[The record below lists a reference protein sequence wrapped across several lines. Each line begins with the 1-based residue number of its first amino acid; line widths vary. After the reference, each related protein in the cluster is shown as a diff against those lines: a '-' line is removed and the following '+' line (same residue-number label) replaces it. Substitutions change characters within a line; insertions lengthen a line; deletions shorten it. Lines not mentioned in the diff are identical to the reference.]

1 MIFERRWAWIAA
13 VALVA
18 TLAATP
24 KPKPNPAKH
33 PIAIVL
39 NGDRLGVDASPL
51 FVKYKLMVP
60 VRRIIEALGLD
71 FSHVGSSVVTHV
83 GSKTIVLHIG
93 SATALV
99 DGQPVQLDTPPVEI
113 KYVLY
118 APLRF
123 FTDVL
128 GAQASFAP
136 ATHTVTILAQLVGRS
151 GDGLSIHGNV
161 VEQSGTATAVDLDS
175 VPPTITLTYN
185 ASVRTVNVQPNAIV
199 DLQDVNASVTIP
211 GELSDVRPGDFVHL
225 VGDRTGVHH
234 VIDEFGSRVGT
245 VAAVADGQLVLGDG
259 HVIVPTRTTQI
270 SIDGVPST
278 VADLRPGDAATV
290 RYNVESNEP
299 RSVLVS
305 RPVAEV
311 ASAPQASA
319 TITSV
324 QVDATQPLRA
334 GERLGV
340 TIRGTAEGAATFD
353 IGPYVS
359 GIATTQREPGVY
371 VGFYDIPS
379 GANFADVPVIGHLRA
394 NGQDALA
401 VGSTSTISASS
412 SPPGVTDFA
421 PDSGVTVNSA
431 RPAIYATFVSDAVA
445 VNPSS
450 IALWVNG
457 RNVTADSVRT
467 AGFIEY
473 EPGLSYPDGQMHVT
487 VRVADL
493 AGNVTTKT
501 WSFIIRTH

>member
-1 MIFERRWAWIAA
+1 
-13 VALVA
+13 
-18 TLAATP
+18 
-24 KPKPNPAKH
+24 
-33 PIAIVL
+33 
-39 NGDRLGVDASPL
+39 
-51 FVKYKLMVP
+51 
-60 VRRIIEALGLD
+60 
-71 FSHVGSSVVTHV
+71 
-83 GSKTIVLHIG
+83 
-93 SATALV
+93 
-99 DGQPVQLDTPPVEI
+99 
-113 KYVLY
+113 
-118 APLRF
+118 
-123 FTDVL
+123 VL
-128 GAQASFAP
+128 GAQTSFDP
-136 ATHTVTILAQLVGRS
+136 ATHTVTIVAQLVGRS
-151 GDGLSIHGNV
+151 GDGRSVHGNV
-161 VEQSGTATAVDLDS
+161 VEQSGTATAIDLDS

-225 VGDRTGVHH
+225 VGDRAGVHH

-270 SIDGVPST
+270 SINGAIST

-299 RSVLVS
+299 RSILIS
-305 RPVAEV
+305 RPISDVTN
-311 ASAPQASA
+311 APQAPA
-319 TITSV
+319 AITAITSV

-334 GERLGV
+334 GDRLGV
-340 TIRGTAEGAATFD
+340 TIRGSADGAATFD

-359 GIATTQREPGVY
+359 GISTTQREPGVY

-379 GANFADVPVIGHLRA
+379 GANFADVPVIAHLRA
-394 NGQDALA
+394 NGQDAVA
-401 VGSTSTISASS
+401 MGSTTTISASS

-421 PDSGVTVNSA
+421 PDSGVIVNNA

-467 AGFIEY
+467 PGFIEY